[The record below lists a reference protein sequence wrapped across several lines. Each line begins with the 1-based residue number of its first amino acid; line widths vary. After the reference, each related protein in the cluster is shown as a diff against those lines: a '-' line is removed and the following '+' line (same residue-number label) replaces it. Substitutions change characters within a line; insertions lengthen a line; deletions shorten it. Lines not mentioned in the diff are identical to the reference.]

1 MAKICIYHASDQ
13 DREDFAA
20 LSKDNEVKF
29 FDGLL
34 TAENVETD
42 AEIISI
48 FVGCTA
54 DESILKSMPKLKLI
68 ACRSTGYNN
77 VDLAATKK
85 HKIVVSNVPT
95 YGEHTVA
102 EYTLGLMLA
111 LSRKLLDAVEQ
122 ARVGEIN
129 ANLVHGHDLFGKTLG
144 VVGLGR
150 IGKNVAI
157 LGKAFG
163 MKVIAYDPFPDEKIA
178 KDIGLEFLTLE
189 ELLKTADVVSLH
201 APLTDDSQHL
211 ISKPELALM
220 KRGSTLI
227 NTSRGEL
234 VDTLALVNA
243 LQSGHLGG
251 AAIDVIEDESLLD
264 VDEEEML
271 LRKGRT
277 PKRTLENAMA
287 IDVLG
292 KMMHN
297 VIITSHNAYNT
308 LEALQRIN
316 NTTVENIEA
325 YLSGKPQNVVTK

>member
-13 DREDFAA
+13 DREDFAV
-20 LSKDNEVKF
+20 LSKDHEVKF
-29 FDGLL
+29 FDGIL
-34 TAENVETD
+34 TAENVEAD

-48 FVGCTA
+48 FVGCAA
-54 DESILKSMPKLKLI
+54 DESLIKLMPELKFI

-77 VDLAATKK
+77 VDLSATKK
-85 HKIVVSNVPT
+85 NNIFVSNVPT

-102 EYTLGLMLA
+102 EYTIGLMLA

-129 ANLVHGHDLFGKTLG
+129 ANLVHGHDLNGKTLG
-144 VVGLGR
+144 VIGLGK
-150 IGKNVAI
+150 IGLNVAR
-157 LGKAFG
+157 LSKAFG
-163 MKVIAYDPFPDEKIA
+163 MKIIAYDPFPDEKNA
-178 KDIGLEFLTLE
+178 KDIGLVFVPLEKLLT
-189 ELLKTADVVSLH
+189 TADIVSLH
-201 APLTDDSQHL
+201 APLTSDNRHM
-211 ISKPELALM
+211 IGKEELASM
-220 KRGSTLI
+220 KRGTKLI

-234 VDTLALVNA
+234 VDTLALVDA
-243 LQSGHLGG
+243 LQTGHLAG
-251 AAIDVIEDESLLD
+251 AAIDVIEDESLMD

-271 LRKGRT
+271 LRKGRA

-287 IDVLG
+287 IDVLV

-316 NTTVENIEA
+316 NTTVENIRA

>member
-13 DREDFAA
+13 DKEDFAA

-29 FDGLL
+29 FDGPLS
-34 TAENVETD
+34 AENYEPD
-42 AEIISI
+42 AEIISV
-48 FVGCTA
+48 FVGCKVDETA
-54 DESILKSMPKLKLI
+54 IKAMPKLKFV

-77 VDLAATKK
+77 VDLVKTSKK
-85 HKIVVSNVPT
+85 NISVSNVPT

-102 EYTLGLMLA
+102 EYTIALMLA
-111 LSRKLLDAVEQ
+111 LSRKLMEAINQ

-129 ANLVHGHDLFGKTLG
+129 ANLVHGHDLHGKTLG
-144 VVGLGR
+144 IIGLGR
-150 IGKNVAI
+150 IGKNVAT

-163 MKVIAYDPFPDEKIA
+163 MKVIGFDPVPD
-178 KDIGLEFLTLE
+178 DEFAEDTGMRFAPLD
-189 ELLKTADVVSLH
+189 ELLKSSDVVSLH
-201 APLTDDSQHL
+201 APFTGRNKHL
-211 ISKPELALM
+211 IDKDQLSLM
-220 KRGSTLI
+220 KRGSLLI

-234 VDTLALVNA
+234 LDTLALVDA

-251 AAIDVIEDESLLD
+251 AAIDVIEDESLIE
-264 VDEEEML
+264 VEEEELL
-271 LRKGRT
+271 LRKGRA
-277 PKRTLENAMA
+277 PKKTLENAIA

-316 NTTVENIEA
+316 KTTTENIRA

>member
-13 DREDFAA
+13 DKEDFAELA
-20 LSKDNEVKF
+20 KNNEVKF
-29 FDGLL
+29 IDGPLN
-34 TAENVETD
+34 AQNHDPD
-42 AEIISI
+42 AEIVSV
-48 FVGCTA
+48 FVGCSVDHATIKA
-54 DESILKSMPKLKLI
+54 MPKLKFV

-77 VDLAATKK
+77 VDLTETEKS
-85 HKIVVSNVPT
+85 KIVVSNVPT

-102 EYTLGLMLA
+102 EYTIALMLA
-111 LSRKLLDAVEQ
+111 LSRKLVEAINQ

-129 ANLVHGHDLFGKTLG
+129 ANLVHGHDLHGKTLG
-144 VVGLGR
+144 LIGLGR
-150 IGKNVAI
+150 IGKNVAT

-163 MKVIAYDPFPDEKIA
+163 MQVVGYDPSPDEKFA
-178 KDIGLEFLTLE
+178 KDIGIQYVSLE
-189 ELLKTADVVSLH
+189 ELLKNSDVVSLH
-201 APLTDDSQHL
+201 APFTGHNKHL
-211 ISKPELALM
+211 IDKDQLSLM
-220 KRGSTLI
+220 KRGSLLI

-234 VDTLALVNA
+234 LDTLALVDA

-251 AAIDVIEDESLLD
+251 AAIDVIEDESLME
-264 VDEEEML
+264 VEEEEML
-271 LRKGRT
+271 LRKGRA
-277 PKRTLENAMA
+277 PKKTLENAIA

-316 NTTVENIEA
+316 KTTAVNIQA

>member
-13 DREDFAA
+13 DKEDFAE
-20 LSKDNEVKF
+20 LSKNNEVKF
-29 FDGLL
+29 FDGPL
-34 TAENVETD
+34 TAQGTD
-42 AEIISI
+42 PGVEIISV
-48 FVGCTA
+48 FVGCDVNEKT
-54 DESILKSMPKLKLI
+54 IKSMPKLKFI

-77 VDLAATKK
+77 VDLAAAAKD
-85 HKIVVSNVPT
+85 KITVSNVPT

-129 ANLVHGHDLFGKTLG
+129 ANLVHGHDLNGKTLG
-144 VVGLGR
+144 IIGLGK
-150 IGKNVAI
+150 IGQNVAR

-163 MKVIAYDPFPDEKIA
+163 MKILAYDPFPNEKTA
-178 KDIGLEFLTLE
+178 KDIGIEFVSLEK
-189 ELLKTADVVSLH
+189 LLASADIVSLH
-201 APLTDDSQHL
+201 APLNRDNHHM
-211 ISKPELALM
+211 IGKEELASM
-220 KRGSTLI
+220 KRGSILI

-234 VDTLALVNA
+234 VDTLALVDA
-243 LQSGHLGG
+243 LQSGHLAG

-264 VDEEEML
+264 VEEEEML

-277 PKRTLENAMA
+277 SKRTLENAMA
-287 IDVLG
+287 IDVLT

-325 YLSGKPQNVVTK
+325 FLSGNPKNVVTK